1 MSRPI
6 FFQCLVLD
14 NNDPLM
20 LGRIR
25 GTLVTDNYNDII
37 RSFDDPPWN
46 ETKNPWTDRDPF
58 IFNPLLPYF
67 IYQVPKVKELVQIM
81 YVNRDFKYQN
91 QFYVQNSFYS
101 PTSSYFTF
109 QEGANK
115 FTGTGMQIENPRPLK
130 NTIGAL
136 AEATGGATSSS
147 NAGGVYTQ
155 NGVHKGV
162 FPEPGDNAILG
173 RGSADLIVKENEVLL
188 RAGKFQ
194 ENQLQPNTMPVA
206 NTKRG
211 FLQLSRFPSVKVPLE
226 PKTYLEM
233 KEKVLIVRYLVEW
246 SIENPE
252 NTHDLFTGSVYLYQL
267 KPDLSTNTQNVTVNS
282 IINENL
288 KTLVTFQEFFG
299 LNKIDT
305 INYINNFI
313 KSCNSDFIT
322 KEGNQLFPSTLTDR
336 YPIFYRPNNRTYSY
350 ISPNEN
356 FTIQKDKLTQSVEFN
371 NVSNIFSQI
380 KLTAALKQSGYG
392 LIYKKDTVG
401 TPMDAKTIIVPQ
413 SKYYGPPQTYSAL
426 GGDKLFLLSHQSA
439 IPGKRKINFD
449 DTLYGISND
458 KFSDDIMP
466 NTSSMVRGE
475 ELLELINLI
484 TRFLLTHTHAYPG
497 LPPVSVTQDGTSSTQ
512 ILTELQN
519 ALTKVLNENIRIN

>member
-6 FFQCLVLD
+6 FFQVLVLD

-25 GTLVTDNYNDII
+25 GTLITDNYADLI

-46 ETKNPWTDRDPF
+46 EAKDAWTSRDPF

-67 IYQVPKVKELVQIM
+67 IYQVPKVNELVQIM

-101 PTSSYFTF
+101 PTSSYFTY

-115 FTGTGMQIENPRPLK
+115 FTGTGMQIENPKPLK
-130 NTIGAL
+130 
-136 AEATGGATSSS
+136 TS
-147 NAGGVYTQ
+147 GVFSE
-155 NGVHKGV
+155 NGIHEGV

-194 ENQLQPNTMPVA
+194 GEQLQPNIVPVA
-206 NTKRG
+206 NQQRG
-211 FLQLSRFPSVKVPLE
+211 FLQLSRFPSVKIPLD
-226 PKTYLEM
+226 PKTYLEIE
-233 KEKVLIVRYLVEW
+233 EKVLINRYLVEW
-246 SIENPE
+246 SIDNPE
-252 NTHDLFTGSVYLYQL
+252 NTHDSFTGAVYLYQL

-282 IINENL
+282 VINENL
-288 KTLVTFQEFFG
+288 KTLVTFQEFLG
-299 LNKIDT
+299 LTKIDT
-305 INYINNFI
+305 VNYINNFI
-313 KSCNSDFIT
+313 KSCNSDFVT
-322 KEGNQLFPSTLTDR
+322 KEGNQLFPATLTDR

-350 ISPNEN
+350 MSPEK
-356 FTIQKDKLTQSVEFN
+356 IGPSIEAV
-371 NVSNIFSQI
+371 NVSNIYSQI

-392 LIYKKDTVG
+392 LIYQKDTVG
-401 TPMDAKTIIVPQ
+401 TPMDTKTIVVPQ
-413 SKYYGPPQTYSAL
+413 SKYYGTPQTYSAL
-426 GGDKLFLLSHQSA
+426 GGDKLFLLSHQTS
-439 IPGKRKINFD
+439 IPGKKKINFD
-449 DTLYGISND
+449 NTLYGISND

-466 NTSSMVRGE
+466 NTSSTVRGE

-484 TRFLLTHTHAYPG
+484 TRFLLTHTHAFPG
-497 LPPVSVTQDGTSSTQ
+497 LPPVPITQDGTSSTQ

-519 ALTKVLNENIRIN
+519 AVTKILNENIRIN

>member
-6 FFQCLVLD
+6 FFQVLVLD

-25 GTLVTDNYNDII
+25 GTLITDNYADLI

-46 ETKNPWTDRDPF
+46 EAKDAWTSRDPF

-67 IYQVPKVKELVQIM
+67 IYQVPKVNELVQIM

-101 PTSSYFTF
+101 PTSSYFTY

-115 FTGTGMQIENPRPLK
+115 FTGTGMQIENPKPLK
-130 NTIGAL
+130 
-136 AEATGGATSSS
+136 TS
-147 NAGGVYTQ
+147 GVFSE
-155 NGVHKGV
+155 NGIHEGV

-194 ENQLQPNTMPVA
+194 GEQLQPNIVPVA
-206 NTKRG
+206 NQQRG
-211 FLQLSRFPSVKVPLE
+211 FLQLSRFPSVKIPLE
-226 PKTYLEM
+226 PKTYLEIE
-233 KEKVLIVRYLVEW
+233 EKVLIVRYLVEW
-246 SIENPE
+246 SIDNPE
-252 NTHDLFTGSVYLYQL
+252 NTYDIFTGAVYLYQL
-267 KPDLSTNTQNVTVNS
+267 KPDLSTNTQNVTVS
-282 IINENL
+282 SVINENL

-299 LNKIDT
+299 LSKIDT

-313 KSCNSDFIT
+313 KSCNTDFVT
-322 KEGNQLFPSTLTDR
+322 KQGNQLFPSTLTDR

-350 ISPNEN
+350 ISPSNP
-356 FTIQKDKLTQSVEFN
+356 TTQNIEFN
-371 NVSNIFSQI
+371 NVSNIYSEI
-380 KLTAALKQSGYG
+380 KLLAPLKQSGYG

-401 TPMDAKTIIVPQ
+401 TPMDTKTVIVPQ
-413 SKYYGPPQTYSAL
+413 SKYYGTPQTYSAL

-439 IPGKRKINFD
+439 IPGKKKINFD

-466 NTSSMVRGE
+466 NTSSTVRGE

-497 LPPVSVTQDGTSSTQ
+497 LPPVPITQDGTSSTQ

-519 ALTKVLNENIRIN
+519 AVTKILNENIRIN

>member
-6 FFQCLVLD
+6 FFQVLVLD

-25 GTLVTDNYNDII
+25 GTLITDNYADLI

-46 ETKNPWTDRDPF
+46 EAKDAWTSRDPF

-67 IYQVPKVKELVQIM
+67 IYQVPKVNELVQIM

-101 PTSSYFTF
+101 PTSSYFTY

-115 FTGTGMQIENPRPLK
+115 FTGTGMQIENPKPLK
-130 NTIGAL
+130 
-136 AEATGGATSSS
+136 TS
-147 NAGGVYTQ
+147 GVFSE
-155 NGVHKGV
+155 NGIHEGV

-194 ENQLQPNTMPVA
+194 GEQLQPNKVPTA
-206 NTKRG
+206 NQQRG
-211 FLQLSRFPSVKVPLE
+211 FLQLSRFPSVKIPLD
-226 PKTYLEM
+226 PKTYLEIE
-233 KEKVLIVRYLVEW
+233 EKVLINRYLVEW
-246 SIENPE
+246 SIDNPE
-252 NTHDLFTGSVYLYQL
+252 NTHDSFTGAVYLYQL
-267 KPDLSTNTQNVTVNS
+267 KPDTSTNTQNVTVNS
-282 IINENL
+282 VINENL
-288 KTLVTFQEFFG
+288 KTLVTFQEFLG
-299 LNKIDT
+299 LTKIDT
-305 INYINNFI
+305 VNYINNFI
-313 KSCNSDFIT
+313 KSCNSDFVT
-322 KEGNQLFPSTLTDR
+322 KEGNQLFPATLTDR

-350 ISPNEN
+350 ISPEKNGPSIEA
-356 FTIQKDKLTQSVEFN
+356 V
-371 NVSNIFSQI
+371 NVSNIYSQI
-380 KLTAALKQSGYG
+380 KLTAALEQSGYG
-392 LIYKKDTVG
+392 LIYQKDTVG
-401 TPMDAKTIIVPQ
+401 TPMDTKTIVVPQ
-413 SKYYGPPQTYSAL
+413 SKYYGTPQTYSAL
-426 GGDKLFLLSHQSA
+426 GGDKLFLLSHQTS
-439 IPGKRKINFD
+439 IPGKKKINFD

-466 NTSSMVRGE
+466 NTSSTVRGE

-484 TRFLLTHTHAYPG
+484 TRFLLTHTHAFPG
-497 LPPVSVTQDGTSSTQ
+497 LPPVPITQDGTSSTQ

-519 ALTKVLNENIRIN
+519 AVTKILNENIRIN

>member
-46 ETKNPWTDRDPF
+46 EVKDAWTDRDPF

-115 FTGTGMQIENPRPLK
+115 FTGTGMQIENPKPLK
-130 NTIGAL
+130 NTVGTL
-136 AEATGGATSSS
+136 AASAAGGATASS
-147 NAGGVYTQ
+147 NAGGVYTET
-155 NGVHKGV
+155 GVHKGV

-206 NTKRG
+206 NQQRG
-211 FLQLSRFPSVKVPLE
+211 YLQLSRFPSVKIPLE
-226 PKTYLEM
+226 PKTYLELE
-233 KEKVLIVRYLVEW
+233 EKVLIVRYIVEW
-246 SIENPE
+246 SIDNPE
-252 NTHDLFTGSVYLYQL
+252 NTHDLFTGAVYLYQL
-267 KPDLSTNTQNVTVNS
+267 KPDLTTNTKNVTVS
-282 IINENL
+282 SVIDENL

-299 LNKIDT
+299 LSKTDT

-313 KSCNSDFIT
+313 KSCNTDFVT
-322 KEGNQLFPSTLTDR
+322 KQGNQLFSSTLTDR
-336 YPIFYRPNNRTYSY
+336 YPIFYRPNNKTYYY
-350 ISPNEN
+350 ISPSNITQ
-356 FTIQKDKLTQSVEFN
+356 TIEFN
-371 NVSNIFSQI
+371 NVSNIYSQI

-413 SKYYGPPQTYSAL
+413 SKYFPTPQTYSAL

-439 IPGKRKINFD
+439 IPGKKKINFD

-466 NTSSMVRGE
+466 NTSSTVRGE
-475 ELLELINLI
+475 ELLELLNLI
-484 TRFLLTHTHAYPG
+484 SRFLLTHTHAFPG
-497 LPPVSVTQDGTSSTQ
+497 LPPVPVTQDGTSATQ

-519 ALTKVLNENIRIN
+519 AVTKILNENIRIN